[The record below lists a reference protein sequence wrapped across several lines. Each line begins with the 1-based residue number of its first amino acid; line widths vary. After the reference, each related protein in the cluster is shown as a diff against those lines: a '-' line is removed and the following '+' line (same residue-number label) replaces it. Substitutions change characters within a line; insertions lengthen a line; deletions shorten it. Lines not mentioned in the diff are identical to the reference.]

1 MRTGKARTGLSA
13 RLACHRR
20 RNACGNRLPFGPEVG
35 AVCGKAAH
43 TVLCGGRVM
52 KHASLPLRRREFIT
66 LIGGAVAWPLVALAQ
81 QTNVPVI
88 GFLDSKSGRDS
99 RQIVAAF
106 QRGLHES
113 GFIEGQNVAIE
124 YRWGENHYD
133 RIPMLVADLVKRKV
147 AVITAPDTA
156 SALAAK
162 AATTTIPIVF
172 NTGVDPV
179 AVGLVASLNRPGG
192 NVTGITSLNT
202 PIASKRLELL
212 HEVVPKASTIGLLV
226 NPANTRVAPI
236 YIADMQAASSSL
248 ALQIL
253 VLNAS
258 SNDEIDEAFATLAQQ
273 GFGALIVP
281 PDPLFNSRSE
291 QLAALVLRYAL
302 PTISAHREFTMAG
315 GLFSYGT
322 SLVDVYRQLGVYTA
336 KILKGENPAE
346 LPVSQSTKLELVINL
361 RTAKLLGLSFPLA
374 VLGRADEV
382 IE

>member
-1 MRTGKARTGLSA
+1 M
-13 RLACHRR
+13 
-20 RNACGNRLPFGPEVG
+20 
-35 AVCGKAAH
+35 
-43 TVLCGGRVM
+43 M
-52 KHASLPLRRREFIT
+52 RREFIT
-66 LIGGAVAWPLVALAQ
+66 LLGGATAAWPLAAGAQ
-81 QTNVPVI
+81 QPKVPVI
-88 GFLDSKSGRDS
+88 GFLDSKSARDS

-106 QRGLHES
+106 RRGLSEA
-113 GFIEGQNVAIE
+113 GFVEGQNVAIE
-124 YRWGENHYD
+124 YRWGENHHD
-133 RIPMLVADLVKRKV
+133 RLPMLVADLVQRKV
-147 AVITAPDTA
+147 ALIATPDTA

-172 NTGVDPV
+172 NTSTDPV
-179 AVGLVASLNRPGG
+179 AVGLVASFNRPGG

-202 PIASKRLELL
+202 EVASKRLELL

-226 NPANTRVAPI
+226 NQANPQLAHI
-236 YIADMQAASSSL
+236 YTADMQAASRSL

-258 SNDEIDEAFATLAQQ
+258 SNDEIDEAFTALARQ
-273 GFGALIVP
+273 GIGALVVT
-281 PDPLFNSRSE
+281 PDPLFNNRSE

-302 PTISAHREFTMAG
+302 PAISAYREFTLAG

-322 SLVDVYRQLGVYTA
+322 SLVDIYRQLGVYSA

-346 LPVSQSTKLELVINL
+346 LPVSQSTKIELIINL